1 MPLLLKHP
9 DSSLLRNLK
18 HTKAADKNEW
28 LLYAFLKLNNMI
40 ILIQA
45 IPVSIHYK
53 TL

>member
-28 LLYAFLKLNNMI
+28 LLYDFLKLNNMRADYFNTGNTSFDS
-40 ILIQA
+40 L
-45 IPVSIHYK
+45 
-53 TL
+53 